1 MVEARPDQ
9 WHLSGRYFGFSVNA
23 DALSEGGAGQ
33 GGAGRGGAVLMVHSL
48 ETGSKLGGLTE
59 VFQVLPGDK
68 LVVVVHGGLWALLQL
83 LCQVIQEG
91 TPAGSRTQS
100 LV

>member
-9 WHLSGRYFGFSVNA
+9 RHLSGRYFGFSVNA
-23 DALSEGGAGQ
+23 DALCE

-68 LVVVVHGGLWALLQL
+68 LVVVVHGALWALLQL